1 MEKELLE
8 LLESEINFHGEC
20 SSQMIEELLLFFK
33 DREDTAI
40 YIPSTG
46 LYGYMRVKEYLSFFA
61 NLTNHRNLL
70 EPAIEFMHLSDI
82 GTMKLSQCTESQKVR
97 VLIARLILLDCH
109 TVFMIEPLRDLEE
122 EAMRMVVSWMANEIE
137 HGKRIISVSPS
148 LKEVC
153 LCPGH
158 HYYLSETGIRLV
170 DQEEPSDDEEGD
182 SLLLNK
188 LSVKSE
194 GNIFLFNPETI
205 IKISNLSKRFNETV
219 ALDNCSFT
227 IEKGEVF
234 GYLGPSGAG
243 KTTTIKLLSGQ
254 LHSDHGEIEVL
265 GKSPFDDTIKG
276 KIGIMSDNSGLYEK
290 ATVYENLKLFAEIYR
305 LPAER
310 IDQVLHDVD
319 LYEAK
324 KKLVENLSKGM
335 KQRLIFART
344 ILHAPEL
351 LFLDEPTANLDPST
365 AEEVRDLIRKMK
377 ENGTTVFLTTHNM
390 EEADEMCDR
399 IALLNEGHIIECGS
413 PYELKLKYAKKQV
426 QVTTNLGKK
435 SLALDKTALI
445 DHLQRCED
453 IIMIHSI
460 EPSLKEVFLTL
471 TEEGR

>member
-8 LLESEINFHGEC
+8 LVESEINFHGEC

-97 VLIARLILLDCH
+97 VLIARLILLECH
-109 TVFMIEPLRDLEE
+109 TIFMIEPLRDLEE

-194 GNIFLFNPETI
+194 GNIFLFNPEEIDYIEANDGKCYVYVRKEGYVSQMTLDELEQKLKNFGFYRCHRSYLVNI
-205 IKISNLSKRFNETV
+205 QKVTEIVRWTRSSYSLRLANYKEFMVPLSK
-219 ALDNCSFT
+219 A
-227 IEKGEVF
+227 
-234 GYLGPSGAG
+234 
-243 KTTTIKLLSGQ
+243 
-254 LHSDHGEIEVL
+254 
-265 GKSPFDDTIKG
+265 
-276 KIGIMSDNSGLYEK
+276 KI
-290 ATVYENLKLFAEIYR
+290 
-305 LPAER
+305 
-310 IDQVLHDVD
+310 Q
-319 LYEAK
+319 
-324 KKLVENLSKGM
+324 
-335 KQRLIFART
+335 
-344 ILHAPEL
+344 
-351 LFLDEPTANLDPST
+351 
-365 AEEVRDLIRKMK
+365 
-377 ENGTTVFLTTHNM
+377 
-390 EEADEMCDR
+390 
-399 IALLNEGHIIECGS
+399 
-413 PYELKLKYAKKQV
+413 ELKDTYQ
-426 QVTTNLGKK
+426 
-435 SLALDKTALI
+435 
-445 DHLQRCED
+445 
-453 IIMIHSI
+453 
-460 EPSLKEVFLTL
+460 F
-471 TEEGR
+471 